1 MPYPSSNGLGP
12 HSPDSPLGHPSEIPR
27 ERVSMTRQDLASR
40 HGRLVLSPGAAV
52 HGNQLAACDVLPRA
66 LEALSASQFDSP
78 V

>member
-1 MPYPSSNGLGP
+1 MPYPSSNGLGS

-27 ERVSMTRQDLASR
+27 ERVSLTRRDLASR

-52 HGNQLAACDVLPRA
+52 HGSQLAACDVLPRA
-66 LEALSASQFDSP
+66 LEALSSSSIYSP